1 MKKISSIII
10 TIALLLT
17 SVFVT
22 NAYATDIPD
31 SNTVPVVGVYN
42 YSQTSP
48 LSGETYFL
56 GSRKVGKFTYDIYRY
71 YGNWYAIFGLDL
83 SLPCYKGSSAMTLHQ
98 TMSKTYSAQL
108 AYEFSQSVGGTASA
122 QIFEITAS
130 VTNSVAVTVEM
141 TFGVESGVSYGL
153 INTDPIGYYKIGV
166 CHNIYRHSVHMYNDS
181 IEYYSLADVGVY
193 YDMPTPVGVAYHAL
207 LYSPTS
213 SSTGYGKY

>member
-22 NAYATDIPD
+22 SAYATDIPD

-56 GSRKVGKFTYDIYRY
+56 GSRKVGRFTYEVDRY
-71 YGNWYAIFGLDL
+71 TGDWYAILGLDL
-83 SLPCYKGSSAMTLHQ
+83 SLPCYKGASSLTITQ
-98 TMSKTYSAQL
+98 TIGQTYAAQL
-108 AYEFSQSVGGTASA
+108 GYEFSQSVGGTADA
-122 QIFEITAS
+122 KIFEITAS
-130 VTNSVAVTVEM
+130 ITNSVSVTAQ
-141 TFGVESGVSYGL
+141 VSFDVTSSVTYGL
-153 INTDPIGYYKIGV
+153 INTDPVGYYKIGV
-166 CHNIYRHSVHMYNDS
+166 CYDIYRHKVRRYDE
-181 IEYYSLADVGVY
+181 IEYYSSTGTCTIF
-193 YDMPTPVGVAYHAL
+193 DMPTPKNDAYYAL
-207 LYSPTS
+207 LYSATS